1 MAGLIVSGDFL
12 TGPTQSSDPATVVAL
27 SVSQQD
33 GSPVVL
39 DFSDLANAPAK
50 LFIALNTA
58 FARFVPLE
66 IKEVFD
72 THAAGFYMLRV
83 EGSVEFNGMAPQDA
97 GVASMAVVVEH
108 GGVRG
113 QALFCC
119 CGVAG
124 IYDRMSPTPHG
135 PEK

>member
-12 TGPTQSSDPATVVAL
+12 TGPSQTPDPATVVAL
-27 SVSQQD
+27 SVSHQD
-33 GSPVVL
+33 GSPVEL

-66 IKEVFD
+66 IKEAFQ
-72 THAAGFYMLRV
+72 THVAGFYMLRV
-83 EGSVEFNGMAPQDA
+83 EGTAEFGSVRPQDK

-108 GGVRG
+108 AGDRG

-124 IYDRMSPTPHG
+124 VYDFQSPSPHG
-135 PEK
+135 PEQ